1 MITLLNIETSTTTC
15 SASISINGE
24 LIDEKIILSDKYVHG
39 EQLHIL
45 IESLLKKNDIS
56 FKNLDGVG
64 IASGP
69 GSFTGLR
76 IGVSTAKGIAF
87 ALNKPLISVNTVQVM
102 MENYDMTNKESN
114 SIYFPMIDAR
124 RDEVYTA
131 GYNAKKEI
139 VYPLDAKIIDQSF
152 LDSLSQF
159 EHIYFIGRGA
169 EKFMGK
175 ILKDPLINPEELNFS
190 RGMTKMTYTK
200 FKSRDFE
207 DVAYF
212 VPLYLK
218 DFKPF

>member
-1 MITLLNIETSTTTC
+1 MITILNIETSTTTC
-15 SASISINGE
+15 SVCISINGE

-45 IESLLKKNDIS
+45 IKNVLKDSGIS
-56 FKNLDGVG
+56 FKNLDGISV
-64 IASGP
+64 ASGP

-87 ALNKPLISVNTVQVM
+87 ALNKPLISVNTVDVM
-102 MENYDMTNKESN
+102 MENYEILNKEPN

-131 GYNAKKEI
+131 GYNEKKEI
-139 VYPLDAKIIDQSF
+139 VYPLDAKIIDQEF
-152 LDSLSQF
+152 LDSLCQF
-159 EHIYFIGRGA
+159 EYVHFIGSGA
-169 EKFMGK
+169 KKFQGK
-175 ILKDPLINPEELNFS
+175 PFNHPLINPQELNFS
-190 RGMTKMTYTK
+190 RGMSKMTYTK
-200 FKSRDFE
+200 FKSKDFE

>member
-1 MITLLNIETSTTTC
+1 MITILNIETSTTTC

-39 EQLHIL
+39 EQLHVL
-45 IESLLKKNDIS
+45 IKCLLKKNDIS

-87 ALNKPLISVNTVQVM
+87 AINKPLISVNTVEVM
-102 MENYDMTNKESN
+102 MENYEMTNKESN

-131 GYNAKKEI
+131 GYNTKKEI

-159 EHIYFIGRGA
+159 EHIHFIGRGA

-175 ILKDPLINPEELNFS
+175 TLKAPLINPEELNFS
-190 RGMTKMTYTK
+190 RGMTKMTYSK
-200 FKSRDFE
+200 FKSKDFE
-207 DVAYF
+207 DLAYF

>member
-24 LIDEKIILSDKYVHG
+24 LIDEKIILNDKYVHG

-45 IESLLKKNDIS
+45 IQSLLKKNDIS
-56 FKNLDGVG
+56 FTNLDGVC

-87 ALNKPLISVNTVQVM
+87 AINKPLISVDTIQVM
-102 MENYDMTNKESN
+102 MENYDISNKESD

-139 VYPLDAKIIDQSF
+139 VYPLDAKIVDQSF

-159 EHIYFIGRGA
+159 EYVYFIGSGA
-169 EKFMGK
+169 RKFLDKTLEG
-175 ILKDPLINPEELNFS
+175 PQINPVELNFS

-200 FKSRDFE
+200 FISKDFE

>member
-15 SASISINGE
+15 SASISVNGE

-45 IESLLKKNDIS
+45 IEGLLKKNDIS

-87 ALNKPLISVNTVQVM
+87 AVNKPLISVNTVEVM
-102 MENYDMTNKESN
+102 MENYEMTNKGSN

-131 GYNAKKEI
+131 GYNTKKEI

-152 LDSLSQF
+152 LDSLSEF
-159 EHIYFIGRGA
+159 EHIYFIGKGA

-175 ILKDPLINPEELNFS
+175 TLKDPLIHPVELNFS

>member
-1 MITLLNIETSTTTC
+1 MITILNIETSTTTC
-15 SASISINGE
+15 SVCISINGE

-39 EQLHIL
+39 EQLHVL
-45 IESLLKKNDIS
+45 IKNVLQDNGIS
-56 FKNLDGVG
+56 FKNLDGIG

-87 ALNKPLISVNTVQVM
+87 ALNKPLISVNTIHVM
-102 MENYDMTNKESN
+102 MENYEILNKEPN

-131 GYNAKKEI
+131 GYNEKKEI
-139 VYPLDAKIIDQSF
+139 IYPLDAKIIDQEF
-152 LDSLSQF
+152 LDSQSQY
-159 EHIYFIGRGA
+159 ECVHFIGSGA
-169 EKFMGK
+169 KKFQGK
-175 ILKDPLINPEELNFS
+175 SFNHPLINTEELNFS
-190 RGMTKMTYTK
+190 RGMSKMTYTK
-200 FKSRDFE
+200 FKSNDFE

>member
-1 MITLLNIETSTTTC
+1 
-15 SASISINGE
+15 
-24 LIDEKIILSDKYVHG
+24 
-39 EQLHIL
+39 
-45 IESLLKKNDIS
+45 
-56 FKNLDGVG
+56 
-64 IASGP
+64 
-69 GSFTGLR
+69 
-76 IGVSTAKGIAF
+76 
-87 ALNKPLISVNTVQVM
+87 M
-102 MENYDMTNKESN
+102 MENYEMTNKESN

-131 GYNAKKEI
+131 GYNKKKEI

-159 EHIYFIGRGA
+159 EHIHFIGRGA

-175 ILKDPLINPEELNFS
+175 TLKAPLINPEELNFS

-200 FKSRDFE
+200 FKSKDFE

>member
-1 MITLLNIETSTTTC
+1 
-15 SASISINGE
+15 
-24 LIDEKIILSDKYVHG
+24 
-39 EQLHIL
+39 
-45 IESLLKKNDIS
+45 
-56 FKNLDGVG
+56 
-64 IASGP
+64 
-69 GSFTGLR
+69 
-76 IGVSTAKGIAF
+76 
-87 ALNKPLISVNTVQVM
+87 
-102 MENYDMTNKESN
+102 
-114 SIYFPMIDAR
+114 MIDAR

-159 EHIYFIGRGA
+159 DCVYFIGSGA
-169 EKFMGK
+169 RKFLDKTLEGP
-175 ILKDPLINPEELNFS
+175 IISSVELNFS

-200 FKSRDFE
+200 FLSKDFE

>member
-15 SASISINGE
+15 SASISVNGE

-45 IESLLKKNDIS
+45 IEGLLKKNDIS

-76 IGVSTAKGIAF
+76 IGLSTAKGIAF
-87 ALNKPLISVNTVQVM
+87 AVNKPLISVNTVEVM
-102 MENYDMTNKESN
+102 MENYEMTNKESN

-131 GYNAKKEI
+131 GYNTKKEI

-152 LDSLSQF
+152 LDSLSEF
-159 EHIYFIGRGA
+159 EHIYFIGKGA

-175 ILKDPLINPEELNFS
+175 TLKDPLIKPVELNFS

>member
-1 MITLLNIETSTTTC
+1 MITILNIETSTTTC

-39 EQLHIL
+39 EQLHVL
-45 IESLLKKNDIS
+45 IKGLLKKNDIS

-87 ALNKPLISVNTVQVM
+87 AINKPLISVNTVEVM
-102 MENYDMTNKESN
+102 MENYEMTNKESN

-131 GYNAKKEI
+131 GYNTKKEI

-159 EHIYFIGRGA
+159 EHIHFIGRGA

-175 ILKDPLINPEELNFS
+175 TLKDPLINPEELNFS
-190 RGMTKMTYTK
+190 RGMTKKTYTK

>member
-15 SASISINGE
+15 SASISVNGE

-45 IESLLKKNDIS
+45 IEGLLKKNDIS

-87 ALNKPLISVNTVQVM
+87 AVNKPLISVNTVEVM
-102 MENYDMTNKESN
+102 MENYEMTNKGSN

-131 GYNAKKEI
+131 GYNTKKEI

-152 LDSLSQF
+152 LDSLSEF
-159 EHIYFIGRGA
+159 EHIYFIGKGA

-175 ILKDPLINPEELNFS
+175 TLKDPLINPVELNFS

>member
-45 IESLLKKNDIS
+45 IQSLLKKNDIS
-56 FKNLDGVG
+56 FTNLDGVC

-87 ALNKPLISVNTVQVM
+87 AINKPLISVDTIQVM
-102 MENYDMTNKESN
+102 MENYDISNKESN

-139 VYPLDAKIIDQSF
+139 VYPLDAKIVDQLF
-152 LDSLSQF
+152 LDST
-159 EHIYFIGRGA
+159 HW
-169 EKFMGK
+169 
-175 ILKDPLINPEELNFS
+175 
-190 RGMTKMTYTK
+190 MT
-200 FKSRDFE
+200 
-207 DVAYF
+207 
-212 VPLYLK
+212 
-218 DFKPF
+218 

>member
-15 SASISINGE
+15 SASISINGK

-45 IESLLKKNDIS
+45 IESLLKKNNIS
-56 FKNLDGVG
+56 FKNLDGVC

-87 ALNKPLISVNTVQVM
+87 AIKKPLISVDTIHVM
-102 MENYDMTNKESN
+102 MENYDIPNKESN

-139 VYPLDAKIIDQSF
+139 VFPLNAKIIDQSF
-152 LDSLSQF
+152 LDSLNQF
-159 EHIYFIGRGA
+159 ENVHFIGSGA
-169 EKFMGK
+169 RKFLDKKLEG
-175 ILKDPLINPEELNFS
+175 LLINPVEINFS
-190 RGMTKMTYTK
+190 RGMTKITYNK
-200 FKSRDFE
+200 FKRRDFE

>member
-15 SASISINGE
+15 SASISVNGE

-45 IESLLKKNDIS
+45 IEGLLKKNDIS

-87 ALNKPLISVNTVQVM
+87 AVNKPLISVNTVEVM
-102 MENYDMTNKESN
+102 MENYEMTNKESN

-131 GYNAKKEI
+131 GYNTKKEI

-152 LDSLSQF
+152 LDSLSEF
-159 EHIYFIGRGA
+159 EHIYFIGKGA

-175 ILKDPLINPEELNFS
+175 TLKDPLINPVELNFS

>member
-15 SASISINGE
+15 SASISINGK

-45 IESLLKKNDIS
+45 IESLLKKNNIS
-56 FKNLDGVG
+56 FTNLDGVC

-87 ALNKPLISVNTVQVM
+87 AIKKPLISVDTIHVM
-102 MENYDMTNKESN
+102 MENYDIPNKKSN

-139 VYPLDAKIIDQSF
+139 VFPLNAKIIDQSF
-152 LDSLSQF
+152 LDSLNQF
-159 EHIYFIGRGA
+159 ENVHFIGSGA
-169 EKFMGK
+169 RKFLDKTFEGS
-175 ILKDPLINPEELNFS
+175 LINPVELNFS
-190 RGMTKMTYTK
+190 RGMTKITYNK
-200 FKSRDFE
+200 FKRRDFE

>member
-45 IESLLKKNDIS
+45 IQSLLKKNDIS
-56 FKNLDGVG
+56 FTNLDGVC

-87 ALNKPLISVNTVQVM
+87 AINKPLISVDTIQVM
-102 MENYDMTNKESN
+102 MENYDISNKESN

-139 VYPLDAKIIDQSF
+139 VYPLDAKIVDQSF

-159 EHIYFIGRGA
+159 EYVYFIGSGA
-169 EKFMGK
+169 RKFLDK
-175 ILKDPLINPEELNFS
+175 TD
-190 RGMTKMTYTK
+190 Y
-200 FKSRDFE
+200 
-207 DVAYF
+207 YF
-212 VPLYLK
+212 
-218 DFKPF
+218 

>member
-1 MITLLNIETSTTTC
+1 MITILNIETSTTTC

-45 IESLLKKNDIS
+45 IEGLLKKNDIS

-87 ALNKPLISVNTVQVM
+87 AINKPLISVNTVEVM
-102 MENYDMTNKESN
+102 MENYEMTNKESN

-131 GYNAKKEI
+131 GYNTKKEI

-152 LDSLSQF
+152 LDSLSEF
-159 EHIYFIGRGA
+159 EHIYFIGKGA

-175 ILKDPLINPEELNFS
+175 TLKDPLINPVELNFS

-200 FKSRDFE
+200 FVSRDFE

>member
-1 MITLLNIETSTTTC
+1 MWIELTYYLKGILKSGTAEELAEDEQVRKVYLGQHFKLQKVIEFNLITILNIETSTTTC

-45 IESLLKKNDIS
+45 IQSLLKKNDIS
-56 FKNLDGVG
+56 FTNLDGVC

-87 ALNKPLISVNTVQVM
+87 AINKPLISVDTIQVM
-102 MENYDMTNKESN
+102 MENYDISNKESN

-159 EHIYFIGRGA
+159 EYIYFIGRGQ
-169 EKFMGK
+169 KNLWVK
-175 ILKDPLINPEELNFS
+175 H
-190 RGMTKMTYTK
+190 
-200 FKSRDFE
+200 
-207 DVAYF
+207 
-212 VPLYLK
+212 
-218 DFKPF
+218 

>member
-175 ILKDPLINPEELNFS
+175 ILKDPLITPEELNFS